1 MELTRRSLLKAAA
14 ISSAMIAAGCT
25 KKEEVATPEPKA
37 PEQDPVQVETLSI
50 EPDAWKTSVCRY
62 CGTGCGV
69 LVGVK
74 DNKVIAVKGDPDNRS
89 SRGLNCI
96 KGYYLGKILFGKDR
110 LTKPLIREDNSKKG
124 TMDGFREASWDEA
137 LDLVASKIK
146 EYRADGPNKIAFWG
160 SGQQTVHE
168 GYTAVKLWKAGLESN
183 CIDPNARLCMAS
195 AVVGFMTTFNSDEP
209 MGCYDDLDL
218 ADTFVTWGANMA
230 EMHPVLYS
238 RLTARKLS
246 DTNVKHY
253 DLTTYHTRTS
263 ETADSV
269 MVFRPQTDLAI
280 ANCIANYLIQTDSY
294 DKEFVA
300 DHCQFFGGTENLGH
314 TWDDNYDAS
323 EIGQKVMG
331 HAEISFEEY
340 KERVS
345 DYTFEYVS
353 ELSGVPAAALEEL
366 AKEFADPNRK
376 VMSTWTMGVNQHT
389 RGTWMNNLIYSVH
402 LLAGKISRPGCGPF
416 SLTGQPSACGTA
428 REVGVFSHRLPADL
442 VVGNPEHRRFSELI
456 WNLPEGYLDSIETP
470 GFHTIK
476 MFREL
481 GNGNVK
487 FLWSMSNNWGQT
499 LPNTKR
505 YHNHEGIAPN
515 GQGIMDGFIVVSEV
529 YPTRST
535 EMANV
540 VFPAAM
546 WVEREGM
553 FGNAERRNAIFE
565 KCQEP
570 PGEAKW
576 DIWAMVQVAKRA
588 LDGKKIDDHDA
599 FDVIFGKYGPDIWD
613 YAKNDLI
620 DEHEVCVRL
629 WNEYRMFTA
638 PHLHENPA
646 VQELGSK
653 LKTRAKEL
661 APYDEYLKQHG
672 IRWPVREVNGKW
684 LETKWRYAN
693 GKQEE
698 GYDQIGV
705 ELMGDGKKKNKDLDF
720 YKSWADHKA
729 RIYFRPFEEAAEVPD
744 AQYPLWLCT
753 GRVLEHWH
761 SGSMTRRVPELHRAV
776 PEALCEIH
784 PDDAAAIGIKD
795 HDYIFVE
802 SRRGR
807 TKVKATT
814 TGRGKPPKGLVYVPF
829 FAEETMIN
837 DTTHDVHCPLSK
849 EPDYKKCAVKVY
861 KA

>member
-25 KKEEVATPEPKA
+25 NKEVSSPEPKA
-37 PEQDPVQVETLSI
+37 PDQDPVDVEAQSI
-50 EPDAWKTSVCRY
+50 EPDEWKTSVCRY

-74 DNKVIAVKGDPDNRS
+74 DQKVIAVKGDPDNRS

-96 KGYYLGKILFGKDR
+96 KGYYLGKILFGNDR
-110 LTKPLIREDNSKKG
+110 LTKPLIREDNSLKG
-124 TMDGFREASWDEA
+124 TMEGFREASWEEA
-137 LDLVASKIK
+137 LDLVASKLK
-146 EYRADGPNKIAFWG
+146 EAHEKDPQSIAFWG
-160 SGQQTVHE
+160 SGQQTIHE
-168 GYTAVKLWKAGLESN
+168 GYASVKLWKVGLQN
-183 CIDPNARLCMAS
+183 NNIDPNARLCMAS

-209 MGCYDDLDL
+209 MGCYDDLDK
-218 ADTFVTWGANMA
+218 ADVFVTWGANMA

-246 DTNVKHY
+246 DPNVKHY

-263 ETADSV
+263 ETADKV

-280 ANCIANYLIQTDSY
+280 ANCIVNYLIETDSY
-294 DKEFVA
+294 DKKFVEE
-300 DHCQFFGGTENLGH
+300 HCSFRAGTEQLGH
-314 TWDDNYDAS
+314 TIEDDYDQS
-323 EIGQKVMG
+323 EVGQKVMDNW
-331 HAEISFEEY
+331 EISFEEF
-340 KERVS
+340 KEMISV
-345 DYTFEYVS
+345 YTFEYVS
-353 ELSGVPAAALEEL
+353 ELSGVPAEDLEAL
-366 AKEFADPNRK
+366 AKEFADPNKK

-389 RGTWMNNLIYSVH
+389 RGTWMNNLIYDVH
-402 LLAGKISRPGCGPF
+402 LMSGKISEPGSGPF

-428 REVGVFSHRLPADL
+428 REVGVFCHRLPADL
-442 VVGNPEHRRFSELI
+442 VVNNPDHRRFSEMI
-456 WNLPEGYLDSIETP
+456 WNLPEGYLDSIEKP
-470 GFHTIK
+470 GYHTMA
-476 MFREL
+476 MFRQL
-481 GNGNVK
+481 GNGKVM

-499 LPNTKR
+499 LPKTNR
-505 YHNHEGIAPN
+505 YRGIDAD
-515 GQGIMDGFIVVSEV
+515 GKGVIDGFIVVSEV

-553 FGNAERRNAIFE
+553 FGNAERRNSIFE

-576 DIWAMVQVAKRA
+576 DTWAMVQVAKRV
-588 LDGKKIDDHDA
+588 LEGKKIGDRDA
-599 FDVIFGKYGPDIWD
+599 FDVVFGKYGPDIWD
-613 YAKNDLI
+613 YEKNDLI
-620 DEHEVCVRL
+620 DEHEVCVKL
-629 WNEYRMFTA
+629 FEEYRLFTT
-638 PHLHENPA
+638 PHLHENPK
-646 VQELGSK
+646 VQELGHK

-661 APYDEYLKQHG
+661 APYEEYLKQHG
-672 IRWPVREVNGKW
+672 IRWPVREVNGEW
-684 LETKWRYAN
+684 LETKWRYAH
-693 GKQEE
+693 GDQKE

-705 ELMGDGKKKNKDLDF
+705 ETFGEPGKYKNIDF
-720 YKSWADHKA
+720 YKSWDEHKA
-729 RIYFRPFEEAAEVPD
+729 RIYFRPFEDAAEIPD
-744 AQYPLWLCT
+744 EEYPFWLCT

-784 PDDAAAIGIKD
+784 PEDAAAIGIQDKD
-795 HDYIFVE
+795 WVIVK
-802 SRRGR
+802 SRRGE

-814 TGRGKPPKGLVYVPF
+814 TGRGKPPRGLVFVPF

-837 DTTHDVHCPLSK
+837 DTTLDAHCPLSK
-849 EPDYKKCAVKVY
+849 EPDYKKCAVKII